1 MTTHEKYEPELTEEE
16 LDSMLAQWADTEL
29 DVPEGFHESVMMRL
43 RAEESKQTQ
52 TVQALQQKGKIV
64 SLAERFANKKVWIST
79 IAAAALVVCCLPVL
93 QERQDYLAGIENSDA
108 QAYEMR
114 SRIVENDDEMSE
126 ETLMLNAML
135 VDAQASPATNGTM
148 NDVADVN
155 SAMGSTEK
163 LASLSQNSYGYTIDE
178 SREPFTPEEQLK
190 LLQDNLAEMEAHI
203 ALLNDSA
210 DTQSQREELQ
220 NKIEELKAEIIVL
233 EEQINTKE

>member
-1 MTTHEKYEPELTEEE
+1 MTTHEKYVPELTEEE

-93 QERQDYLAGIENSDA
+93 QERQDYLAGIENSDV

-126 ETLMLNAML
+126 EPVMVNAML
-135 VDAQASPATNGTM
+135 VDAQASPAANGTM
-148 NDVADVN
+148 NDAADVN
-155 SAMGSTEK
+155 GAMEK
-163 LASLSQNSYGYTIDE
+163 FAIPSQDSYSYTFDE
-178 SREPFTPEEQLK
+178 SRADLTVEETLK
-190 LLQDNLAEMEAHI
+190 LAQDNLSELEAHLA
-203 ALLNDSA
+203 ALDDTAENDA
-210 DTQSQREELQ
+210 LREELQ
-220 NKIEELKAEIIVL
+220 NKIEELKAEIIAL

>member
-1 MTTHEKYEPELTEEE
+1 MTTHEKYVPELTEEE

-64 SLAERFANKKVWIST
+64 SLAECFANKKVWIST

-93 QERQDYLAGIENSDA
+93 QDRQDYLAGIENSDA

-126 ETLMLNAML
+126 EPVMVNAML
-135 VDAQASPATNGTM
+135 VDAQASPAANGTM
-148 NDVADVN
+148 NDAADVN
-155 SAMGSTEK
+155 GAMEK
-163 LASLSQNSYGYTIDE
+163 FAIPSQDSYSYTFDE
-178 SREPFTPEEQLK
+178 SRADLTVEEPLK
-190 LLQDNLAEMEAHI
+190 LAQDNLSELEAHLA
-203 ALLNDSA
+203 ALDDTAENDA
-210 DTQSQREELQ
+210 LREELQ

>member
-93 QERQDYLAGIENSDA
+93 QDRQDYLAGIENSDA

-126 ETLMLNAML
+126 EPVMVNAML
-135 VDAQASPATNGTM
+135 VDAQASPAANGTM
-148 NDVADVN
+148 NDAADVN
-155 SAMGSTEK
+155 GAMEK
-163 LASLSQNSYGYTIDE
+163 FAIPSQDSYSYTFDE
-178 SREPFTPEEQLK
+178 SRVDLTVEETLK
-190 LLQDNLAEMEAHI
+190 LAQDNLSELEAHLAVLDDTAEND
-203 ALLNDSA
+203 AL
-210 DTQSQREELQ
+210 REELQ

-233 EEQINTKE
+233 EEKINTNE

>member
-1 MTTHEKYEPELTEEE
+1 MTTHEKYVPELTEEE

-79 IAAAALVVCCLPVL
+79 IAAAALVLCCLPVL
-93 QERQDYLAGIENSDA
+93 QDRQDYLAGIENSDA

-126 ETLMLNAML
+126 EPVMVNAML
-135 VDAQASPATNGTM
+135 VDAQASPAANGTM
-148 NDVADVN
+148 NDAADVN
-155 SAMGSTEK
+155 GAMEK
-163 LASLSQNSYGYTIDE
+163 FAIPSQDSYSYTFDE
-178 SREPFTPEEQLK
+178 SRADLTVEETLK
-190 LLQDNLAEMEAHI
+190 LAQDNLSELEAHLA
-203 ALLNDSA
+203 ALDDTAENDA
-210 DTQSQREELQ
+210 LREELQ
-220 NKIEELKAEIIVL
+220 NKIEELKVEIIVL

>member
-93 QERQDYLAGIENSDA
+93 QDRQDYLAGIENSDA

-126 ETLMLNAML
+126 EPLMLNAML
-135 VDAQASPATNGTM
+135 VDAQASPAANGTM
-148 NDVADVN
+148 NDAADVN
-155 SAMGSTEK
+155 GAMEK
-163 LASLSQNSYGYTIDE
+163 FAIPSQDSYSYTFDE
-178 SREPFTPEEQLK
+178 SRADLTVEETLK
-190 LLQDNLAEMEAHI
+190 LAQDNLTELEAHLA
-203 ALLNDSA
+203 ALD
-210 DTQSQREELQ
+210 DTAENEALREELQ

>member
-1 MTTHEKYEPELTEEE
+1 MTTHEKYVPELTEEE

-79 IAAAALVVCCLPVL
+79 IVAAALVVCCLPVL
-93 QERQDYLAGIENSDA
+93 QDRQDYLAGIENSDA

-126 ETLMLNAML
+126 KPVMVNAML
-135 VDAQASPATNGTM
+135 VDAQASPAANGTM
-148 NDVADVN
+148 NDAADVN

-163 LASLSQNSYGYTIDE
+163 LASPSQNSYGYTITE
-178 SREPFTPEEQLK
+178 SRESFTPEGQLK
-190 LLQDNLAEMEAHI
+190 LLQDNLAEMEAHL
-203 ALLNDSA
+203 ALLDDSA
-210 DTQSQREELQ
+210 DTQAQREALQ
-220 NKIEELKAEIIVL
+220 NKIDELRAEIKAL
-233 EEQINTKE
+233 EAQINNAE

>member
-1 MTTHEKYEPELTEEE
+1 MTTHEKYVPELTEEE

-64 SLAERFANKKVWIST
+64 SLAECFANKKVWIST

-93 QERQDYLAGIENSDA
+93 QDRQDYLAGIENSDA

-126 ETLMLNAML
+126 EPVMVNAML
-135 VDAQASPATNGTM
+135 VDAQASPAANGTM
-148 NDVADVN
+148 NDASDVN
-155 SAMGSTEK
+155 GAMEK
-163 LASLSQNSYGYTIDE
+163 FAIPSQDSYSYTFDE
-178 SREPFTPEEQLK
+178 SRADLTVEETLK
-190 LLQDNLAEMEAHI
+190 LAQDNLSELEAHLA
-203 ALLNDSA
+203 ALDDTAENDA
-210 DTQSQREELQ
+210 LREELQ